1 MESLLAVATLCT
13 RAFASLFV
21 DVYQNKFGHTFE
33 AGVIKG
39 RLDSSCFLLSFF
51 TRFFSYFIIARMGQ
65 EGQAYYPPP
74 PPEGAPQQPY
84 YGPPQGGNKGLF
96 GRISATGIVT

>member
-39 RLDSSCFLLSFF
+39 RLDSSCFLLSLHG
-51 TRFFSYFIIARMGQ
+51 FS
-65 EGQAYYPPP
+65 PT
-74 PPEGAPQQPY
+74 
-84 YGPPQGGNKGLF
+84 L
-96 GRISATGIVT
+96 